1 LLALVREVGERPVM
15 NSKTAEDIL
24 FLLVVLMLTYKVIDL
39 FAASFKL
46 DQSLMRTKRR
56 FNFDPQTEQWHRFL
70 HLVLLQF
77 DRRTRHFLRSYRI
90 AVLLKKNFLTIVAA
104 TILSIFAIL
113 GLFEAI
119 LPANH
124 ERYWHSLVVGAASA
138 FASTV
143 TSIIG
148 FCTEEF
154 RRFLE
159 EPETDVGS
167 SNPKSKSATA

>member
-1 LLALVREVGERPVM
+1 M
-15 NSKTAEDIL
+15 NSKIGEDIL

-56 FNFDPQTEQWHRFL
+56 FNYDSQSEHRHRFL
-70 HLVLLQF
+70 HVVLLQF
-77 DRRTRHFLRSYRI
+77 DRRTRHFLRSYQI
-90 AVLLKKNFLTIVAA
+90 AVLVRRNFFTIVGA
-104 TILSIFAIL
+104 TLLSIFAIL

-124 ERYWHSLVVGAASA
+124 EAYWHSLVVGIASA

-143 TSIIG
+143 TSVIA

-159 EPETDVGS
+159 EPDRDMKVSTERQ
-167 SNPKSKSATA
+167 KSATA